1 MTGNIGQQLE
11 REGFYVSTTVGLSM
25 WPMLKNRRD
34 RVVLRP
40 LEEGERLKRGDVPLY
55 RHPSGKYILH
65 RILRVEADG
74 TYIIRGD
81 NTYALERVP
90 KEWIV
95 GVLKE
100 FYRKGKHVSVESRG
114 YRLYATLWRLIF
126 PVRYLLFW
134 ARRILGKIKRMIF
147 GSKNNKNN
155 P

>member
-11 REGFYVSTTVGLSM
+11 QEGFYVSTTVGLSM

-40 LEEGERLKRGDVPLY
+40 LEAGERLKSGDVPLY

-65 RILRVEADG
+65 RILRVKADG

-81 NTYALERVP
+81 NTYLLERVP
-90 KEWIV
+90 QEWIV

-100 FYRKGKHVSVESRG
+100 FYRKGKYVSVEARG
-114 YRLYATLWRLIF
+114 YRLYASVWRLIY
-126 PVRYLLFW
+126 PVRYLIHL
-134 ARRILGKIKRMIF
+134 ARRVLGKIKRIF
-147 GSKNNKNN
+147 FGKKK
-155 P
+155 